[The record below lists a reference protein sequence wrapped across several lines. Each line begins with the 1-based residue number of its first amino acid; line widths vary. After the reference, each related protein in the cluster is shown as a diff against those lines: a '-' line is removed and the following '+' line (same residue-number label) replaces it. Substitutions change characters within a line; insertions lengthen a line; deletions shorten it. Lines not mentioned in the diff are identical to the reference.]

1 WQDWPIINLTIG
13 QLCPVTTTQTTAAAG
28 GTSGSPSSPSAG
40 PLTARPPWAVCEPT
54 VSLDSFGSLG
64 KLRHLDLSR
73 NGLGRLEG
81 GRPLFPVEELDLS
94 YNALTAVPDLGR
106 ALPGLRKLILDG
118 NRIGRLQQGALE
130 GLDNLSE
137 LSIRGNAL
145 ARLTPRIFH
154 PLHNLLRLNLAS
166 NLIRQLP
173 SEAAD
178 DLGHLEELD
187 LSHNLLPSLPP
198 SLLQN
203 ATPAR
208 LALYGNPWNCDG
220 RHRHLA
226 RWIRANPGKL
236 RGADGAADETA
247 AVCSAPLRLNGVPLV
262 RLPLIKW
269 TFPFQTTAAA
279 GGTSG
284 SPSSPSAGPL
294 TARPP
299 WAVCEPLAGRA
310 GKVGL
315 NCSHR
320 SLQSVP
326 PSLPDDTEI
335 LLLSSNSISTVSL
348 DSFGSLGKLR
358 HLDLS
363 RNGLGRLEG
372 GRPLF
377 PVEELDLSYNAL
389 TAVPDLGRSL
399 PGLRKL
405 ILDGNRI
412 GRLQQGALE
421 GLDNLSEL
429 SIRGNA
435 LARLTPRIFH
445 PLHNL
450 RRLNLASNLIRQL
463 PSENATPARL
473 ALYGNPWNCDGR
485 HRHLARWIRANP
497 GKLRGADGAADETAA
512 VCSAPLRLNGVPLV
526 RLPLIKWTF
535 PFQTTAA
542 AGGTSGSPSSPS
554 AGPLTARPPWA
565 VCEPL
570 AGRAG
575 KVGLNCSHRSLQ
587 SVPPSLP
594 DDTEILLLSSNSIST
609 VSLDSFG
616 SLGKLRHLDLS
627 RNGLG
632 RLEGGRPLFPVEEL
646 DLSYNALTAVPDLG
660 RSLPGLRKLILDGNR
675 IGRLQQG
682 ALEGLD
688 NLSEL
693 SIRGNALARLTP
705 RIFHPL
711 HNLRRL
717 NLASNLIRQ
726 LPSEAADDLGHLE
739 ELDLSHNL
747 LPSLP
752 PSLLQNATPA
762 RLALYGNPWN
772 CDGRHR
778 HLARW
783 IRANPGKLR
792 GADGAA
798 DETAAV
804 CSAPLRLNGVPLVR
818 LPLIKWTFPFQT
830 TAAAGGTSGSPS
842 SPSAGPLTARP
853 PWAVCE
859 PLAGRAGK
867 VGLNCSHR
875 SLQSVPPSLP
885 DDTEI
890 LLLSS
895 NSISTVS
902 LDSFGSLGKL
912 RHLDLSRNG
921 LGRLEGGRPLFP
933 VEELDLSYNALT
945 AVPDLGRSLPGLRK
959 LILDGNRIGRLQQG
973 ALEGLDN
980 LSELSIR
987 GNALARLTPRI
998 FHPLHNLRRLNL
1010 ASNLIRQLPSE
1021 AADDLGHL
1029 EELDLSHNLLP
1040 SLPPSLLQNATPARL
1055 ALYGNPWNCD
1065 GRHRHLAR
1073 WIRANPGKLRGADGA
1088 ADETAAVCSAPLRLN
1103 GVPLVRLPLIKWTFP
1118 FQTTAAAGGTSGS
1131 PSSPSAGPLTARPPW
1146 AVCEPLAGRAGKV
1159 GLNCS
1164 HRSLQSVPPSLPDDT
1179 EILLLS
1185 SNSIS
1190 TVSLDSFGSLGKL
1203 RHLDLSRNGLG
1214 RLEGGRPLFPLEE
1227 LDLSYNALTAVP
1239 DLGRALPGLRKLIL
1253 DGNRIG
1259 RLQQGA
1265 LEGLDNLSELS
1276 IRGNALIKW
1285 TFPFQTTAA
1294 AGGTSGSPSSP
1305 SAGPLTARP
1314 PWAVCEPTVS
1324 LDSFGS
1330 LGKLRHLDLSRNGLG
1345 RLEGGRP
1352 LFPVEELDLS
1362 YNALT
1367 AVPDLGRSL
1376 PGLRKLILDGNRIGR
1391 LQQGALEGLDN
1402 LSELSIRGNALA
1414 RLTPRIFHPLHN
1426 LRRLNLAS
1434 NLIRQLPS
1442 EAADDL
1448 GHLEELDLSHNLL
1461 PSLPPSLLQNAT
1473 PARLALY
1480 GNPWNCDGR
1489 HRHLARWIRANPG
1502 KLRGADGAADETAA
1516 VCSAPL
1522 RLNGVPLVRLPL
1534 AHCPDNPPTS
1544 LPPSTTQALPGAAK
1558 PVDGPFMA
1566 WARGSGLLLAPR
1578 GRRGDC
1584 WPLLLLHGLALS
1596 LVALPLCGLSF
1607 YTLGF
1612 YRRLCRPL
1620 KRHGRGVRL
1629 VRYSLVLPDLRQVY
1643 PPPSPGLGL
1652 GPGPR
1657 PGPGL
1662 GLGPGPRP
1670 GPGPGAVELTPLLG
1684 DRGYAGSP
1692 TQGEADTF
1700 TSSQ

>member
-1 WQDWPIINLTIG
+1 TVSLDSFGSLGKLRHLDLSRNGLGRLEGGRPLFPLEELDLSYNALTSVPDLGRALPGLRKLILDGNRIGRLQQGALEGLANLSELSIRG
-13 QLCPVTTTQTTAAAG
+13 NALARLPPRIFHPLHNLRHLNLASNLIRQLP
-28 GTSGSPSSPSAG
+28 SGSLDGTEDLVTLDVSNNSLAAIPPNLFDNNLSLLYVYLYDNPWHCDCASASYLKAWMDDNHG
-40 PLTARPPWAVCEPT
+40 SVYST

-106 ALPGLRKLILDG
+106 A
-118 NRIGRLQQGALE
+118 
-130 GLDNLSE
+130 
-137 LSIRGNAL
+137 
-145 ARLTPRIFH
+145 
-154 PLHNLLRLNLAS
+154 
-166 NLIRQLP
+166 
-173 SEAAD
+173 
-178 DLGHLEELD
+178 
-187 LSHNLLPSLPP
+187 
-198 SLLQN
+198 
-203 ATPAR
+203 
-208 LALYGNPWNCDG
+208 
-220 RHRHLA
+220 
-226 RWIRANPGKL
+226 
-236 RGADGAADETA
+236 
-247 AVCSAPLRLNGVPLV
+247 
-262 RLPLIKW
+262 
-269 TFPFQTTAAA
+269 
-279 GGTSG
+279 
-284 SPSSPSAGPL
+284 
-294 TARPP
+294 
-299 WAVCEPLAGRA
+299 
-310 GKVGL
+310 
-315 NCSHR
+315 
-320 SLQSVP
+320 
-326 PSLPDDTEI
+326 
-335 LLLSSNSISTVSL
+335 
-348 DSFGSLGKLR
+348 
-358 HLDLS
+358 
-363 RNGLGRLEG
+363 
-372 GRPLF
+372 
-377 PVEELDLSYNAL
+377 
-389 TAVPDLGRSL
+389 
-399 PGLRKL
+399 
-405 ILDGNRI
+405 
-412 GRLQQGALE
+412 
-421 GLDNLSEL
+421 
-429 SIRGNA
+429 
-435 LARLTPRIFH
+435 
-445 PLHNL
+445 
-450 RRLNLASNLIRQL
+450 
-463 PSENATPARL
+463 
-473 ALYGNPWNCDGR
+473 
-485 HRHLARWIRANP
+485 
-497 GKLRGADGAADETAA
+497 
-512 VCSAPLRLNGVPLV
+512 
-526 RLPLIKWTF
+526 
-535 PFQTTAA
+535 
-542 AGGTSGSPSSPS
+542 
-554 AGPLTARPPWA
+554 
-565 VCEPL
+565 
-570 AGRAG
+570 
-575 KVGLNCSHRSLQ
+575 
-587 SVPPSLP
+587 
-594 DDTEILLLSSNSIST
+594 
-609 VSLDSFG
+609 
-616 SLGKLRHLDLS
+616 
-627 RNGLG
+627 
-632 RLEGGRPLFPVEEL
+632 
-646 DLSYNALTAVPDLG
+646 
-660 RSLPGLRKLILDGNR
+660 LPGLRKLILDGNR

-998 FHPLHNLRRLNL
+998 FHPLHNLL
-1010 ASNLIRQLPSE
+1010 
-1021 AADDLGHL
+1021 
-1029 EELDLSHNLLP
+1029 
-1040 SLPPSLLQNATPARL
+1040 
-1055 ALYGNPWNCD
+1055 
-1065 GRHRHLAR
+1065 
-1073 WIRANPGKLRGADGA
+1073 
-1088 ADETAAVCSAPLRLN
+1088 
-1103 GVPLVRLPLIKWTFP
+1103 
-1118 FQTTAAAGGTSGS
+1118 
-1131 PSSPSAGPLTARPPW
+1131 
-1146 AVCEPLAGRAGKV
+1146 
-1159 GLNCS
+1159 
-1164 HRSLQSVPPSLPDDT
+1164 
-1179 EILLLS
+1179 
-1185 SNSIS
+1185 
-1190 TVSLDSFGSLGKL
+1190 
-1203 RHLDLSRNGLG
+1203 
-1214 RLEGGRPLFPLEE
+1214 
-1227 LDLSYNALTAVP
+1227 
-1239 DLGRALPGLRKLIL
+1239 
-1253 DGNRIG
+1253 
-1259 RLQQGA
+1259 
-1265 LEGLDNLSELS
+1265 
-1276 IRGNALIKW
+1276 
-1285 TFPFQTTAA
+1285 
-1294 AGGTSGSPSSP
+1294 
-1305 SAGPLTARP
+1305 
-1314 PWAVCEPTVS
+1314 
-1324 LDSFGS
+1324 
-1330 LGKLRHLDLSRNGLG
+1330 
-1345 RLEGGRP
+1345 
-1352 LFPVEELDLS
+1352 
-1362 YNALT
+1362 
-1367 AVPDLGRSL
+1367 
-1376 PGLRKLILDGNRIGR
+1376 
-1391 LQQGALEGLDN
+1391 
-1402 LSELSIRGNALA
+1402 
-1414 RLTPRIFHPLHN
+1414 
-1426 LRRLNLAS
+1426 RLNLAS

-1534 AHCPDNPPTS
+1534 AHCPDDPPTS

-1652 GPGPR
+1652 GAGPR
-1657 PGPGL
+1657 
-1662 GLGPGPRP
+1662 PRP